1 MEIPEVAL
9 SAEWRNKLLDK
20 INWFESKFAK
30 NKGQIYCAFKLWGLK
45 LTKLIHDLS

>member
-9 SAEWRNKLLDK
+9 SAECRNKLLDG
-20 INWFESKFAK
+20 INWLKFAK